1 MSTER
6 VQNRRESIWE
16 VAFPISI
23 LNVFGAT
30 VLSDG
35 KAFFEKKKAIDIER
49 MWRRHFSLLAHQRRC
64 WSVVVERDNLPLG
77 NRRQHQQQKEAIII
91 VDIAGLQEGL
101 SNEWDDAFL
110 FLFIE
115 A

>member
-1 MSTER
+1 MEKH
-6 VQNRRESIWE
+6 
-16 VAFPISI
+16 F
-23 LNVFGAT
+23 L
-30 VLSDG
+30 
-35 KAFFEKKKAIDIER
+35 KKKKKAIDIER

-91 VDIAGLQEGL
+91 VDIAGLGP
-101 SNEWDDAFL
+101 SNQWDMDDAFL
-110 FLFIE
+110 FLFLE

>member
-35 KAFFEKKKAIDIER
+35 KAIFEKKKKAIDIER
-49 MWRRHFSLLAHQRRC
+49 MWRRHFSLLAHQRR
-64 WSVVVERDNLPLG
+64 SVVVERDNLPLG
-77 NRRQHQQQKEAIII
+77 NRRQHQQQKEAIIT
-91 VDIAGLQEGL
+91 VDIFGLEERPINGT
-101 SNEWDDAFL
+101 W
-110 FLFIE
+110 
-115 A
+115 

>member
-35 KAFFEKKKAIDIER
+35 KAIFEKKKQLTLNACGEGIFR
-49 MWRRHFSLLAHQRRC
+49 CLLT
-64 WSVVVERDNLPLG
+64 SVGR
-77 NRRQHQQQKEAIII
+77 
-91 VDIAGLQEGL
+91 
-101 SNEWDDAFL
+101 
-110 FLFIE
+110 
-115 A
+115 